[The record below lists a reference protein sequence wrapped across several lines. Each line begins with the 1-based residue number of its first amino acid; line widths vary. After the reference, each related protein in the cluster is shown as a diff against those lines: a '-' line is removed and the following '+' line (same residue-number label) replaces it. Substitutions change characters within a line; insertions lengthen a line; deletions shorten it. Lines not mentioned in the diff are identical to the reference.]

1 MADKSILCGDKYNG
15 LVGYLYTC
23 QIILMRFLKSAPKGL
38 LFFLLQVF
46 RHTLKKEHFRT
57 VKLNN

>member
-15 LVGYLYTC
+15 LVGYLYMSDNFNA
-23 QIILMRFLKSAPKGL
+23 ILEIGTL

-46 RHTLKKEHFRT
+46 RHTLKKEHFST
-57 VKLNN
+57 VKLYN